1 MIPAALRS
9 RLRPILMRAPVGRRL
24 WWRSHGRRDEVD
36 FWAAWL
42 ETKGSRWPEDFARRV
57 APDPLI
63 EDPLVTAWLDGLEQQ
78 DVRIIDVGA
87 GPVTKLGVRY
97 PGKHVTVVPVDPLA
111 VQYEKL
117 LKRYGIVP
125 PVATV
130 EAHGEELL
138 RHFPSR
144 SFDVAYAVN
153 SLDHSY
159 DPLRIVVNMVELI
172 SRDGVVL
179 LRHAQ
184 NEGEHQRY
192 CGLHQWNFDADGG
205 DLVVWNHAVDRRL
218 SAELDPGARVE
229 AWIEGEAVLVRV
241 RPAR

>member
-1 MIPAALRS
+1 
-9 RLRPILMRAPVGRRL
+9 MRASVGRQL

-42 ETKGSRWPEDFARRV
+42 ETKGARWPDDFARRV

-87 GPVTKLGVRY
+87 GPLTKLGVRY
-97 PGKHVTVVPVDPLA
+97 PGKNVTVVPVDPLA
-111 VQYEKL
+111 VEYDKL

-125 PVATV
+125 AVPTV
-130 EAHGEELL
+130 EAHGEQLL
-138 RHFPSR
+138 RHFRPG

-159 DPLRIVVNMVELI
+159 DPVRIIVNMVAVVR
-172 SRDGVVL
+172 SDGAVL

-184 NEGEHQRY
+184 NEGEQQRY
-192 CGLHQWNFDADGG
+192 CGLHQWNFEADGG
-205 DLVVWNHAVDRRL
+205 DLVVWNHAVRRSL
-218 SAELDPGARVE
+218 SAELEPGARVE
-229 AWIEGEAVLVRV
+229 AWVDRDEVLVRV